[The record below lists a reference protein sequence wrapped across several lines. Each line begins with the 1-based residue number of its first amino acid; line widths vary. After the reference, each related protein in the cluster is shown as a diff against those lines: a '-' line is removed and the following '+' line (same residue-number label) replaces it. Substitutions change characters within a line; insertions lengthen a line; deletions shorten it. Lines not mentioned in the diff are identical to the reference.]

1 MSELERLALGCLFPG
16 FEGLEAPE
24 WILRRLAAGLGGVVL
39 YARNVESREQLAALT
54 EQLRAERADVLVA
67 IDEEGGDVTRLEATT
82 GSSYPGNAALG
93 AVDDVALTEEVASAL
108 GTDLRAVGVNLDF
121 APVADVNSN
130 PANPIIGIRSFG
142 ADPELVARHVA
153 AFVRGL
159 QSSGVAGCAKHFP
172 GHGDTDADSH
182 LELPAIHADRE
193 TLFAR
198 ELVPFRA
205 AISAGVQAL
214 MTAHIL
220 VPALDETP
228 ATASRV
234 FLQELLRRE
243 LAFDGMVMTDALE
256 MRAISATVGVEDGAV
271 AAISAGADA
280 LCFGHDLADASVESV
295 TAVLV
300 AAVGSGRLAEERLA
314 EAFDRVRCVSEWTTD
329 TGAMA
334 SVTAPGVGLEAARR
348 AVVSD
353 GPVVLSR
360 PAFIVELTVEPS
372 IAAGPSPGAG
382 EWLHRALPDSVLQR
396 KSAASGLEDVESSDP
411 HQFVLVVHDVH
422 RHPREREAVESLV
435 AAHPDAV
442 VVEVGIPEWRPNG
455 RTGYIASYGAGRVNL
470 EAAAERLS
478 GGRAILPAA
487 TRGGAVR

>member
-1 MSELERLALGCLFPG
+1 VSELERLAAGCLFPG
-16 FEGLEAPE
+16 FEGLQAPD
-24 WILRRLAAGLGGVVL
+24 WIRRRLAQGLGGVVL

-54 EQLRAERADVLVA
+54 AELRAERADVLVA

-93 AVDDVALTEEVASAL
+93 AVDDVALTQEVASAL
-108 GTDLRAVGVNLDF
+108 GGDLRAVGVNLDF

-142 ADPELVARHVA
+142 GQSELVARHVWA
-153 AFVRGL
+153 YVRGL
-159 QSSGVAGCAKHFP
+159 QSAGVAACAKHFP
-172 GHGDTDADSH
+172 GHGDADADSH
-182 LELPAIHADRE
+182 LELPTIHADRE

-198 ELVPFRA
+198 ELVPFRT

-228 ATASRV
+228 ATTSRV
-234 FLQELLRRE
+234 FLHDLLRRE

-271 AAISAGADA
+271 AAIAAGADA
-280 LCFGHDLADASVESV
+280 LCFGHDLADRSVESV
-295 TAVLV
+295 TAALV
-300 AAVGSGRLAEERLA
+300 AAVESGGLGEERLA
-314 EAFDRVRCVSEWTTD
+314 EAFDRVRRVSEWTTD
-329 TGAMA
+329 VR
-334 SVTAPGVGLEAARR
+334 VTASATPPDIGLEAARR

-353 GPVVLSR
+353 GPVALVR
-360 PAFIVELTVEPS
+360 PALVVELTVEPS

-382 EWLHRALPDSVLQR
+382 EWLHRALPDSVLLR
-396 KSAASGLEDVESSDP
+396 NPAGSEVDDVESSDP
-411 HQFVLVVHDVH
+411 HQLVLVVHDVH

-435 AAHPDAV
+435 AAHADAV

-455 RTGYIASYGAGRVNL
+455 RTGYLATYGAGRVNL

-478 GGRAILPAA
+478 GSAILPPA